1 MRAADQLI
9 DSIVNSCQIPSG
21 KRRGEIQRELRS
33 HIEDFVVAAR
43 EAGRDRDEIDKLVL
57 ANFGDPGQIAQGFAW
72 VYRHERRRL
81 RAFTYTIS
89 TVLLAGSLLAVILTV
104 QAGLAF
110 GFGVPIMKVL
120 ASRHTV
126 IEALDILAS
135 VAVYLGVTSLENV
148 WESHQFQKAALLL
161 TVILTFLMVACAAAG
176 LHTTFLFYGLV
187 NGLFFRAVQIFVTP
201 TVARVGIVA
210 VCFPLAGLISGLL
223 RSPVSQIG
231 LATTCA
237 SWLVMGAGYQ
247 LTTHLAARVDAAL
260 LNGLQRIQT
269 GY

>member
-9 DSIVNSCQIPSG
+9 DSIVNSSQIPSG

-43 EAGRDRDEIDKLVL
+43 EAGRDQDEIEKLAL

-72 VYRHERRRL
+72 VYRHDRRRL
-81 RAFTYTIS
+81 RAFTYTLS
-89 TVLLAGSLLAVILTV
+89 TVLLASCLLAVILAV

-110 GFGVPIMKVL
+110 GFGTPIMKVL

-126 IEALDILAS
+126 IEALDILTS

-148 WESHQFQKAALLL
+148 FESHQFQKAALLL
-161 TVILTFLMVACAAAG
+161 TVILTVLMVSCAAAG
-176 LHTTFLFYGLV
+176 LHATFLFYGLV
-187 NGLFFRAVQIFVTP
+187 TGVFFRAVQRFVTP
-201 TVARVGIVA
+201 KIARVGIVA
-210 VCFPLAGLISGLL
+210 VCFPLAGLVSALL
-223 RSPVSQIG
+223 RSPVSHVAPAAI
-231 LATTCA
+231 CA
-237 SWLVMGAGYQ
+237 SWLAMGAGYQ
-247 LTTHLAARVDAAL
+247 LMTHLAARVDAAL
-260 LNGLQRIQT
+260 LNGLKRIQA